1 MAKEF
6 DIKTYSSLGSII
18 HKIQSLDIKE
28 KEEITSLLEA
38 AKSRIYDEAY
48 IKEKQERTIH
58 DD

>member
-6 DIKTYSSLGSII
+6 DIKTYSSIGSIL
-18 HKIQSLDIKE
+18 HKVQSLDIKE

-48 IKEKQERTIH
+48 VQAKQERTIH